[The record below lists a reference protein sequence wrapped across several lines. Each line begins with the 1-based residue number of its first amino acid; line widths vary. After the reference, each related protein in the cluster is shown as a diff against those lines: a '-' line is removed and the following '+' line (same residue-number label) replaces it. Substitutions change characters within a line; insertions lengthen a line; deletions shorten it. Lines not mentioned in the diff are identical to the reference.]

1 MGCIVNMKMVHFEF
15 DGKVDDDNEKKKNK
29 LVLKFKWPKYLY
41 FGNEYFNDKNISKH
55 CFLKKSTISK

>member
-29 LVLKFKWPKYLY
+29 LVLKFKFK
-41 FGNEYFNDKNISKH
+41 
-55 CFLKKSTISK
+55 